1 MSRADSRIMTI
12 SAPRAASALP
22 GGSHGAWSADL
33 RLLLGDE
40 AEGPLRALIETADGE
55 LLSFR
60 PRQVTHQPHRGTG
73 ASSTIVQYGA
83 QVRWGGGQTA
93 KETLVMATGGR
104 IPPKAAVLESDG
116 VRVGIWRW
124 PFDPDLPGLASAV
137 DAGAVNALLADLGMG
152 GGTVQL
158 TVRAYR
164 PGRRAVIEASGTHGR
179 VFLKVV
185 RPHRVEP
192 LNAKHR
198 LLAKHL
204 PVPHSYG
211 YAAEGILALQALHGG
226 SLRSALA
233 GAAAPL
239 PTAAELEGLL
249 DRLPTELSGSQP
261 SGDHLGRAE
270 HYADVVAGCLPEER
284 ARLDELVGRYAA
296 LDAGEHP
303 LVAVHGDFYEGQI
316 LVDRGRVSGLLDVDT
331 AGTGHRIDEW
341 ATMLAHLCVLGLL
354 HPKARRIKR
363 YGADMLAAVEQ
374 RYPARQ
380 LRSRISA
387 AVLGLATGPFRVLLP
402 RWPEQ
407 TRRRIGLAE
416 EWLTGAEENARN
428 ATTSA
433 NAGHEDSLTAVS

>member
-1 MSRADSRIMTI
+1 MAI
-12 SAPRAASALP
+12 STPRSTSVAHSLLDTP
-22 GGSHGAWSADL
+22 DESWSPDL
-33 RLLLGDE
+33 RLLLGAD

-60 PRQVTHQPHRGTG
+60 PRQVNHQPNRATG
-73 ASSTIVQYGA
+73 ACATVVQYGA
-83 QVRWGGGQTA
+83 QVRWGDGQIA

-104 IPPKAAVLESDG
+104 IPPKAAVLEGDG

-137 DAGAVNALLADLGMG
+137 NADAVSALLADLGMG
-152 GGTVQL
+152 GGTVRL

-185 RPHRVEP
+185 RPHRVEA

-198 LLAKHL
+198 LLAQHL

-211 YAAEGILALQALHGG
+211 YSAEGILVLQALHGS

-239 PTAAELEGLL
+239 PPTAALEGLL
-249 DRLPTELSGSQP
+249 DRLPLGLAGNP
-261 SGDHLGRAE
+261 MSGDHLGRAV
-270 HYADVVAGCLPEER
+270 HYADVVSGCLPEVR
-284 ARLDELVGRYAA
+284 ARLDELIGRYAE
-296 LDAGEHP
+296 LDAGDHP
-303 LVAVHGDFYEGQI
+303 TVAVHGDFYEGQI

-363 YGADMLAAVEQ
+363 YGAAVLADVET
-374 RYPARQ
+374 RFPATQ
-380 LRSRISA
+380 LRPRISA

-407 TRRRIGLAE
+407 TRRRISLAE
-416 EWLTGAEENARN
+416 EWLAGTEEN
-428 ATTSA
+428 TSKA
-433 NAGHEDSLTAVS
+433 MTSVSTGHEDSLTAVS